1 MYHGMRPTLYELAV
15 GFGTNFFDALGIGSY
30 ATTTAAFKARDV
42 VADEHIPGT
51 LNVGH
56 LPPTIAEAFIYI
68 TAINVE
74 TVTLVALIAGATAG
88 AWIGAGVVSRWPRRA
103 VQRGM
108 AIALVL
114 TAAFMILRQVGL
126 FPPGGDAIG
135 LPAGRLAIGVV
146 GNALFGAL
154 MTLGVGMYA
163 PCMGMVTLLGM
174 SPATAFPIMMGSCA
188 FLMPVASYR
197 FIRAGAYDRQASLG
211 LAIGGVPGVLVA
223 AFLVKSLPLGALRW
237 MVVAVILYTAVIM
250 WRSSLAVPSSRA
262 AVGIPSQL

>member
-1 MYHGMRPTLYELAV
+1 MRPSVYELAV

-30 ATTTAAFKARDV
+30 ATTTAAFKARDIV
-42 VADEHIPGT
+42 PDERIPGT

-88 AWIGAGVVSRWPRRA
+88 AWMGAGVVSRWPRRA

-108 AIALVL
+108 ALALVL
-114 TAAFMILRQVGL
+114 TAALMILRQVGL

-135 LPAGRLAIGVV
+135 LPPSRLVIAVL

-154 MTLGVGMYA
+154 MTLGVGLYA
-163 PCMGMVTLLGM
+163 PCMAMVSLLGM

-188 FLMPVASYR
+188 FLMPVASLR
-197 FIRAGAYDRQASLG
+197 FIRAGAYERSAALG
-211 LAIGGVPGVLVA
+211 LAIGGIPGVLVA

-237 MVVAVILYTAVIM
+237 VVVAVIIYTAAIM
-250 WRSSLAVPSSRA
+250 WRSSLSSDDRPSSRSLA
-262 AVGIPSQL
+262 A

>member
-1 MYHGMRPTLYELAV
+1 MRPTLYELAV

-42 VADEHIPGT
+42 VPDERIPGT

-56 LPPTIAEAFIYI
+56 LPPTIVEAVIYI
-68 TAINVE
+68 SAVNVE
-74 TVTLVALIAGATAG
+74 IVTLVSLIAGATVG
-88 AWIGAGVVSRWPRRA
+88 AWMGAGVVSRWPRRL

-108 AIALVL
+108 AAALLL

-135 LPAGRLAIGVV
+135 LAPPRLVV
-146 GNALFGAL
+146 AVLGNTVFGAL

-163 PCMGMVTLLGM
+163 PCMGMVSLLGM

-197 FIRAGAYDRQASLG
+197 FIRAGAYDLRASLG
-211 LAIGGVPGVLVA
+211 LTIGGIPGVLVA
-223 AFLVKSLPLGALRW
+223 AFIVKSLPLGTLRW
-237 MVVAVILYTAVIM
+237 LVVVVIVYTAAIM
-250 WRSSLAVPSSRA
+250 WRSSLTPRA
-262 AVGIPSQL
+262 ALAAL

>member
-1 MYHGMRPTLYELAV
+1 MRPTPYELAV
-15 GFGTNFFDALGIGSY
+15 GFGTNFFDALGIGSF
-30 ATTTAAFKARDV
+30 ATTTAAFKARNV
-42 VADEHIPGT
+42 VPDERIPGT

-68 TAINVE
+68 SAINVE

-88 AWIGAGVVSRWPRRA
+88 AWMGAGVVSRWPRPV

-108 AIALVL
+108 AIALLL
-114 TAAFMILRQVGL
+114 TASFMILRQVGL

-135 LPAGRLAIGVV
+135 LAPKWLAVGVL

-163 PCMGMVTLLGM
+163 PCMGMVSLLGM

-188 FLMPVASYR
+188 FLMPVASIR
-197 FIRAGAYDRQASLG
+197 FMRAGAYAPRAALG
-211 LAIGGVPGVLVA
+211 LALGGIPGVLVA
-223 AFLVKSLPLGALRW
+223 AFLVKSIPLGALRW
-237 MVVAVILYTAVIM
+237 LVVGVILYTAAIM
-250 WRSSLAVPSSRA
+250 WRSSRLEANDRLAADGALP
-262 AVGIPSQL
+262 

>member
-1 MYHGMRPTLYELAV
+1 MRPSLYELAV

-30 ATTTAAFKARDV
+30 ATTTAAFKAGHV
-42 VADEHIPGT
+42 VPDERIPGT

-68 TAINVE
+68 TAVNVE

-88 AWIGAGVVSRWPRRA
+88 AWMGAGIVSRWPRRA

-108 AIALVL
+108 AVALVL
-114 TAAFMILRQVGL
+114 TASFMILRQVGL

-135 LPAGRLAIGVV
+135 LAPARLIVAVL
-146 GNALFGAL
+146 GNAVFGAL
-154 MTLGVGMYA
+154 MTLGVGLYA
-163 PCMGMVTLLGM
+163 PCMAMVSLLGM

-188 FLMPVASYR
+188 CLMSVASLR
-197 FIRAGAYDRQASLG
+197 FIRAGAYERSAALG

-237 MVVAVILYTAVIM
+237 VVVGVIIYTAAIM
-250 WRSSLAVPSSRA
+250 WRSSLTSRDRAVPAQTPDPYSP
-262 AVGIPSQL
+262 G

>member
-1 MYHGMRPTLYELAV
+1 MRPTLYELAV
-15 GFGTNFFDALGIGSY
+15 GFGSNFFDALGIGSY

-42 VADEHIPGT
+42 VPDERIPGT

-56 LPPTIAEAFIYI
+56 LPPTITEAFIYI
-68 TAINVE
+68 SAVNVE

-88 AWIGAGVVSRWPRRA
+88 AWMGAGIVSRWPRRT

-108 AIALVL
+108 AVALVL

-135 LPAGRLAIGVV
+135 LAPSWLAVGVL

-163 PCMGMVTLLGM
+163 PCMAMVSLLGM

-197 FIRAGAYDRQASLG
+197 FIKAGAYERRAALG

-237 MVVAVILYTAVIM
+237 LVVVVVLYTAAIM
-250 WRSSLAVPSSRA
+250 WRASLTSPPVRRA
-262 AVGIPSQL
+262 EMA

>member
-1 MYHGMRPTLYELAV
+1 L
-15 GFGTNFFDALGIGSY
+15 
-30 ATTTAAFKARDV
+30 V
-42 VADEHIPGT
+42 V
-51 LNVGH
+51 
-56 LPPTIAEAFIYI
+56 
-68 TAINVE
+68 
-74 TVTLVALIAGATAG
+74 
-88 AWIGAGVVSRWPRRA
+88 
-103 VQRGM
+103 
-108 AIALVL
+108 
-114 TAAFMILRQVGL
+114 
-126 FPPGGDAIG
+126 
-135 LPAGRLAIGVV
+135 GVV

-163 PCMGMVTLLGM
+163 PCMGMVSLLGM

-250 WRSSLAVPSSRA
+250 WRSSLAPA
-262 AVGIPSQL
+262 PAGEAVGIPSQL